1 MIIDSKNADEILNAE
16 RKSRRELCT
25 FGKERSFDPNRSK
38 GNVSEE
44 RPMLATT
51 LWAIVSTIV
60 AQTVLQAEVASSYLP
75 LLVIQCHNASC

>member
-1 MIIDSKNADEILNAE
+1 MRMGIMFE
-16 RKSRRELCT
+16 
-25 FGKERSFDPNRSK
+25 KERSFDPNRSK

-44 RPMLATT
+44 RPTLAAT

-60 AQTVLQAEVASSYLP
+60 AQTVLQAEVAVSYLP